1 MKEKWF
7 GARIT
12 GPEPGTFSGEMARA
26 RRNVYAYSEVISRV
40 NS

>member
-1 MKEKWF
+1 MNEKWF

-12 GPEPGTFSGEMARA
+12 APARGTFSGEIARA
-26 RRNVYAYSEVISRV
+26 RSSVNEYRLVISRV